1 MPSVTGTSL
10 LSRAR
15 VIATGM
21 GIDPNQSNVIDNLGT
36 IRALL
41 NNSIREV
48 YRRKAKDQKFVNDI
62 TVLNTVTIS
71 GGSGTCPDEIMREF
85 LLQANITDDN
95 DALVTFL
102 KYPTDAGS
110 ETYDQLGY
118 CWLVGANF
126 KYKAPSPDLTSY
138 SGNLFVTVPSY
149 PQFPASMD
157 DVIPFPSTATIDD
170 VVAVLAM
177 ALVGKE
183 SFEVISA

>member
-1 MPSVTGTSL
+1 MPSVTGTSI

-15 VIATGM
+15 TLATQTAG
-21 GIDPNQSNVIDNLGT
+21 DANVSQVIDNLAGA
-36 IRALL
+36 RAWL
-41 NNSIREV
+41 NSAIREV